1 MYIIKIPTTKGKH
14 LLVTSQARS
23 RGKKEIEAREKNT
36 EPDKN
41 KAEVN
46 PPPPPI
52 HYSSLNG
59 CVFQF
64 SDLNRWIVNRP
75 AVQLF
80 SKINKITSL
89 AQL

>member
-23 RGKKEIEAREKNT
+23 RGKKEIEAREKNA

-46 PPPPPI
+46 PPPPKYTTALCTHGNLDQRDPM
-52 HYSSLNG
+52 
-59 CVFQF
+59 FD
-64 SDLNRWIVNRP
+64 SDRALE
-75 AVQLF
+75 F
-80 SKINKITSL
+80 
-89 AQL
+89 

>member
-23 RGKKEIEAREKNT
+23 RGKKEIEAREKNA

-46 PPPPPI
+46 NPPPPNTLQ
-52 HYSSLNG
+52 H
-59 CVFQF
+59 
-64 SDLNRWIVNRP
+64 
-75 AVQLF
+75 
-80 SKINKITSL
+80 
-89 AQL
+89 